1 MLIPTTDKKI
11 YIASQAIDFR
21 MSMNSLSELIMRNKN
36 TTLYDGSIYVFFN
49 KSQDKIKCLFW
60 DKNGFV
66 LYYKRLE
73 GTKFKFMKLSKDLQS
88 LTSQDLQVILSGY
101 DPNKAIKVNEQ
112 RHLIEHKY

>member
-1 MLIPTTDKKI
+1 MLIPTNDKKI

-21 MSMNSLSELIMRNKN
+21 MSMNGLSELIQKNKSTN
-36 TTLYDGSIYVFFN
+36 IYDGSIYAFFN
-49 KSQDKIKCLFW
+49 KAQDKIKCLFW

-101 DPNKAIKVNEQ
+101 DPNKAVKVTDQ
-112 RHLIEHKY
+112 GHLIEHKY